1 MRPARVMVRFF
12 LLLGLSYTLLMM
24 PWPGLRP
31 TYAHVFRAS
40 NQFLL
45 GSFGPDGVVRFVAA
59 KKSGDNVDCRL
70 MLSHRNRRTGVETP
84 LSSNVGYSPAAFLT
98 ALLIATPMPLRRRA
112 LAWMWGMLLLHAAIA
127 LKLSIYIVLMFST
140 DPRVIMFS
148 LSEFWQ
154 TTLAELKRLVLFAP
168 FFALVVPTFIWI
180 LVTFR
185 RHDIEAILQRTIPN
199 APAGH
204 RARP

>member
-1 MRPARVMVRFF
+1 MKPAEAMARFF
-12 LLLGLSYTLLMM
+12 VLLGLSYTFLML

-31 TYAHVFRAS
+31 TYAHFFRAS
-40 NQFLL
+40 NQLLL
-45 GSFGPDGVVRFVAA
+45 GSFGRDGVVRFVAT
-59 KKSGDNVDCRL
+59 KKSGDNPDCRL
-70 MLSHRNRRTGVETP
+70 MLSHRSRRTGVETP
-84 LSSNVGYSPAAFLT
+84 LSSNVGYSPAAFLM
-98 ALLIATPMPLRRRA
+98 ALLIATPLPLRRRA
-112 LAWMWGMLLLHAAIA
+112 LALMWGMLLLHAAIA

-140 DPRVIMFS
+140 DPRVVMFS

-154 TTLAELKRLVLFAP
+154 TTLTELKRLVLFAP
-168 FFALVVPTFIWI
+168 FFALVLPTFIWI